1 MSDTARLEEWL
12 RTVVSE
18 YEYADGDSM
27 AEDAAALLEE
37 LHALRTQWAA
47 IPWDAICDE
56 LEAAR
61 AADVPMLRRM
71 IDGQHKVASERIEE
85 IVRLSSELRDL
96 RTKWESVPWD
106 GLREATQL
114 LRTYEDL
121 IPSASIECLTD
132 DLAEWIED
140 HAPKEAAEE

>member
-1 MSDTARLEEWL
+1 MILD
-12 RTVVSE
+12 SE
-18 YEYADGDSM
+18 KILG
-27 AEDAAALLEE
+27 E
-37 LHALRTQWAA
+37 LHALRNECETFRAENAA
-47 IPWDAICDE
+47 QRYERDA
-56 LEAAR
+56 
-61 AADVPMLRRM
+61 
-71 IDGQHKVASERIEE
+71 
-85 IVRLSSELRDL
+85 LRD
-96 RTKWESVPWD
+96 KWESVPWD

>member
-1 MSDTARLEEWL
+1 MSDTTRLEEWL

-47 IPWDAICDE
+47 IPWDAIYDE

-96 RTKWESVPWD
+96 RAKWESVPWQ
-106 GLREATQL
+106 AL
-114 LRTYEDL
+114 LWSVSGAASVYAAPAEDINTAL
-121 IPSASIECLTD
+121 DWIRANAPQQSA
-132 DLAEWIED
+132 
-140 HAPKEAAEE
+140 K